1 MSAFDED
8 IAADFILEAQEILDR
23 LGEQLV
29 ALEQSPQDNEQL
41 NAVFRGFHT
50 LKGGAGFLGVHAMVE
65 LCHAAEE
72 TLGMARSGKAVLQAN
87 HFDAAQQSL
96 DWLQAMLDAVSGG
109 TEPQHA
115 PPELIA
121 MFDVDAAPAPA
132 AVAAA
137 PVDAAAAIAAAKS
150 GSDMID
156 EDEFEALLDQLH
168 GGAAPGSKPVGAA
181 AAIAAAK
188 SGSDMIDEDEFEA
201 LLDQL
206 HGSAAPGAKPVG
218 AAAAIAAAKSGSDM
232 IDEDEFEA
240 LLDQLHGGAAP
251 GAKPVGAAVAAAPK
265 PAIPKPAPVVP
276 PRPASP
282 PRPAAAPAAAAKPA
296 AAEAE
301 QTVRVD
307 TKRLDAIVNLI
318 GELVLSRNRLKTLRT
333 RLKDEELDRAVST
346 LDIAT
351 ARLQSAVMRTRM
363 QPVGKVFS
371 RFPKVA
377 RDVARNLKKEVELEL
392 VGAETEL
399 DRNLVEAL
407 ADPLVHLVRNAIDHG
422 IEMPDLREAQGKQR
436 SGHVRLSAQQ
446 EGDYVSI
453 EIQDDGAGI
462 DPEKLR
468 AKAREKGLIDPEA
481 AARLSSEECL
491 HLVFLPGF
499 STKQEVTDISGRGV
513 GMDVVQSR
521 IRELSGQIQ
530 IQSELGRG
538 SRFLIRVPL
547 TLAILPTLLV
557 QAGQD
562 IYALPLARVME
573 VLHAP
578 RTSLGWFDGRAVLD
592 RRSHT
597 LPLLDLRQWLD
608 VEPAPSTLMTI
619 VVLQVG
625 EARFGLVVDQVRGRE
640 EVVIKP
646 LPKALRGLKGYA
658 GATLIGD
665 GRMALILDVDGL
677 RNSQG

>member
-1 MSAFDED
+1 MSAVPDD

-29 ALEQSPQDNEQL
+29 TLEQAPQDADQL

-50 LKGGAGFLGVHAMVE
+50 LKGGAGFLGIQAMVE

-72 TLGMARSGKAVLQAN
+72 TLGMARSGQAVLQAH

-96 DWLQAMLDAVSGG
+96 DYLQSMLDSVSAGE
-109 TEPQHA
+109 EPGYA
-115 PPELIA
+115 PPALIA
-121 MFDVDAAPAPA
+121 QFDVNGGAPAP
-132 AVAAA
+132 VAAA
-137 PVDAAAAIAAAKS
+137 PIAAAAPA
-150 GSDMID
+150 SDLITD
-156 EDEFEALLDQLH
+156 DEFEALLDQLH
-168 GGAAPGSKPVGAA
+168 GGAAPTAVPT
-181 AAIAAAK
+181 AK
-188 SGSDMIDEDEFEA
+188 KADDR
-201 LLDQL
+201 L
-206 HGSAAPGAKPVG
+206 
-218 AAAAIAAAKSGSDM
+218 

-251 GAKPVGAAVAAAPK
+251 GARPVAAVPAVAP
-265 PAIPKPAPVVP
+265 A
-276 PRPASP
+276 
-282 PRPAAAPAAAAKPA
+282 PRPAAAPAPAAAPKPAAAKPV
-296 AAEAE
+296 AEAE
-301 QTVRVD
+301 HTVRVD

-318 GELVLSRNRLKTLRT
+318 GELVLSRNRLKTLRA
-333 RLKDEELDRAVST
+333 RLHDEELDRAVST

-392 VGAETEL
+392 IGADTEL

-422 IEMPDLREAQGKQR
+422 VEMPDLREAQGKPR

-453 EIQDDGAGI
+453 EVQDDGAGI
-462 DPEKLR
+462 DPERLR

-538 SRFLIRVPL
+538 SRFMIRVPL

-557 QAGQD
+557 QAGED
-562 IYALPLARVME
+562 VYALPLARVME

-578 RTSLGWFDGRAVLD
+578 NSQLGWFDGRAVLD

-597 LPLLDLRQWLD
+597 LPLVDLRHWLA
-608 VEPAPSTLMTI
+608 VEPVSSPLLTI
-619 VVLQVG
+619 VVLQAG

-646 LPKALRGLKGYA
+646 LPKTLRGLRGYA

-677 RNSQG
+677 R

>member
-1 MSAFDED
+1 MSAVPDD

-29 ALEQSPQDNEQL
+29 SLEQSPQDSDQL

-50 LKGGAGFLGVHAMVE
+50 LKGGAGFLGIQAMVE

-72 TLGMARSGKAVLQAN
+72 TLGMARSGQAVLQAH
-87 HFDAAQQSL
+87 HFDAGQQSL
-96 DWLQAMLDAVSGG
+96 DYLQSMLDSVAAG
-109 TEPQHA
+109 TEPGYA

-121 MFDVDAAPAPA
+121 QFDVNGPATPAP
-132 AVAAA
+132 VATATA
-137 PVDAAAAIAAAKS
+137 SS
-150 GSDMID
+150 GDLITD
-156 EDEFEALLDQLH
+156 DEFEALLDTLH
-168 GGAAPGSKPVGAA
+168 GGAAPTAV
-181 AAIAAAK
+181 AK
-188 SGSDMIDEDEFEA
+188 KNDDGLI
-201 LLDQL
+201 
-206 HGSAAPGAKPVG
+206 G
-218 AAAAIAAAKSGSDM
+218 
-232 IDEDEFEA
+232 EDEFEA

-251 GAKPVGAAVAAAPK
+251 GAQSVA
-265 PAIPKPAPVVP
+265 
-276 PRPASP
+276 
-282 PRPAAAPAAAAKPA
+282 AAAPAPAVAPRPVAAPAPAKPA
-296 AAEAE
+296 VNKPVAEAE
-301 QTVRVD
+301 HTVRVD

-318 GELVLSRNRLKTLRT
+318 GELVLSRNRLKTLRA
-333 RLKDEELDRAVST
+333 RLHDEELDRAVST

-392 VGAETEL
+392 IGAETEL

-422 IEMPDLREAQGKQR
+422 IEMPELREAQGKTR
-436 SGHVRLSAQQ
+436 SGNVRLSAQQ

-453 EIQDDGAGI
+453 EVQDDGAGI
-462 DPEKLR
+462 DPERLR

-481 AARLSSEECL
+481 AARLTSEECL

-538 SRFLIRVPL
+538 SRFMIRVPL

-557 QAGQD
+557 QAGED
-562 IYALPLARVME
+562 VYALPLARVME

-578 RTSLGWFDGRAVLD
+578 NTSLGWFDGRAVLD
-592 RRSHT
+592 RRTHT
-597 LPLLDLRQWLD
+597 LPLVDLRHWLD
-608 VEPAPSTLMTI
+608 VDPAPSPLLTI
-619 VVLQVG
+619 VVLQAG

-646 LPKALRGLKGYA
+646 LPKALRGLRGYA

-665 GRMALILDVDGL
+665 GRMSLILDVDGL
-677 RNSQG
+677 RTPHD

>member
-1 MSAFDED
+1 MSAVSDD
-8 IAADFILEAQEILDR
+8 ITADFIIEAQEILDR

-29 ALEQSPQDNEQL
+29 SLEQAPQDSEQL
-41 NAVFRGFHT
+41 NAVFRGYHT
-50 LKGGAGFLGVHAMVE
+50 LKGGAGFLGVTAMVE

-72 TLGMARSGKAVLQAN
+72 ALGIARAGQAVLQAH

-96 DWLQAMLDAVSGG
+96 DYLQSMLDAVSSG
-109 TEPQHA
+109 TEPGYA

-121 MFDVDAAPAPA
+121 QFDMHGGGTAAPSAAAPAAAGGDLITEDEFEALLDQLHGGNAPT
-132 AVAAA
+132 AVA
-137 PVDAAAAIAAAKS
+137 PAKKADDGLIS
-150 GSDMID
+150 

-168 GGAAPGSKPVGAA
+168 GGAAPGSKPV
-181 AAIAAAK
+181 
-188 SGSDMIDEDEFEA
+188 
-201 LLDQL
+201 
-206 HGSAAPGAKPVG
+206 AAP
-218 AAAAIAAAKSGSDM
+218 
-232 IDEDEFEA
+232 
-240 LLDQLHGGAAP
+240 
-251 GAKPVGAAVAAAPK
+251 
-265 PAIPKPAPVVP
+265 PA
-276 PRPASP
+276 
-282 PRPAAAPAAAAKPA
+282 PRPAAAAPAAKPA
-296 AAEAE
+296 AKPLAEAE
-301 QTVRVD
+301 HTVRVD

-318 GELVLSRNRLKTLRT
+318 GELVLSRNRLKTLRA
-333 RLKDEELDRAVST
+333 RLRDEELDRAVST

-377 RDVARNLKKEVELEL
+377 RDVARSLKKEVDLEL
-392 VGAETEL
+392 IGAETEL

-422 IEMPDLREAQGKQR
+422 VEMPELREAQGKPR
-436 SGHVRLSAQQ
+436 MGHVRLSAQQ

-453 EIQDDGAGI
+453 EVQDDGAGI

-499 STKQEVTDISGRGV
+499 STKQQVTDISGRGV

-557 QAGQD
+557 QAGED
-562 IYALPLARVME
+562 VYALPLARVME

-597 LPLLDLRQWLD
+597 LPLVDLRQWLD
-608 VEPAPSTLMTI
+608 VRPAASTLLTI
-619 VVLQVG
+619 VVLQAG

-646 LPKALRGLKGYA
+646 LPKALRGLRGYA

-677 RNSQG
+677 R

>member
-1 MSAFDED
+1 MSAVSDD
-8 IAADFILEAQEILDR
+8 ITADFIIEAQEILDR

-29 ALEQSPQDNEQL
+29 SLEQAPQDSDQL
-41 NAVFRGFHT
+41 NAVFRGYHT
-50 LKGGAGFLGVHAMVE
+50 LKGGAGFLGVTAMVE

-72 TLGMARSGKAVLQAN
+72 ALGAARAGQAVLQAH

-96 DWLQAMLDAVSGG
+96 DYLQSMLDAVSSG
-109 TEPQHA
+109 TEPGYA
-115 PPELIA
+115 PPDLIA
-121 MFDVDAAPAPA
+121 QFDVHGGAVAAP

-137 PVDAAAAIAAAKS
+137 PAAG
-150 GSDMID
+150 GSDLITD
-156 EDEFEALLDQLH
+156 DEFEALLDQLHGGNAPTAVVPAKKADDGLISEDEFEALLDQLH
-168 GGAAPGSKPVGAA
+168 GGAAPGTKPA
-181 AAIAAAK
+181 
-188 SGSDMIDEDEFEA
+188 
-201 LLDQL
+201 
-206 HGSAAPGAKPVG
+206 
-218 AAAAIAAAKSGSDM
+218 
-232 IDEDEFEA
+232 
-240 LLDQLHGGAAP
+240 
-251 GAKPVGAAVAAAPK
+251 AAVA
-265 PAIPKPAPVVP
+265 PAPVAA
-276 PRPASP
+276 PRPVAT
-282 PRPAAAPAAAAKPA
+282 PAPVAKPA
-296 AAEAE
+296 AKPLAEAE
-301 QTVRVD
+301 HTVRVD

-318 GELVLSRNRLKTLRT
+318 GELVLSRNRLKTLRA
-333 RLKDEELDRAVST
+333 RLRDEELDRAVST

-377 RDVARNLKKEVELEL
+377 RDVARSLKKEVDLEL
-392 VGAETEL
+392 IGAETEL

-422 IEMPDLREAQGKQR
+422 VEMPDLREAQGKPR
-436 SGHVRLSAQQ
+436 MGHVRLSAQQ

-453 EIQDDGAGI
+453 EVQDDGAGI

-499 STKQEVTDISGRGV
+499 STKQQVTDISGRGV

-557 QAGQD
+557 QAGED
-562 IYALPLARVME
+562 VYALPLARVME

-597 LPLLDLRQWLD
+597 LPLVDLRQWLD
-608 VEPAPSTLMTI
+608 VTPAASPLLTI
-619 VVLQVG
+619 VVLQAG

-646 LPKALRGLKGYA
+646 LPKALRGLRGYA

-677 RNSQG
+677 R

>member
-1 MSAFDED
+1 MSAVSDD
-8 IAADFILEAQEILDR
+8 ITADFIIEAQEILDR

-29 ALEQSPQDNEQL
+29 SLEQAPQDTEQL
-41 NAVFRGFHT
+41 NAVFRGYHT
-50 LKGGAGFLGVHAMVE
+50 LKGGAGFLGVTAMVE

-72 TLGMARSGKAVLQAN
+72 ALGIARAGQAVLQAH

-96 DWLQAMLDAVSGG
+96 DYLQAMLDAVSSG
-109 TEPQHA
+109 TEPGYA

-121 MFDVDAAPAPA
+121 QFDMHGGALAAPAA
-132 AVAAA
+132 AAA
-137 PVDAAAAIAAAKS
+137 PAAG
-150 GSDMID
+150 GSDLITD
-156 EDEFEALLDQLH
+156 DEFEALLDQLH
-168 GGAAPGSKPVGAA
+168 GGNAPTAV
-181 AAIAAAK
+181 
-188 SGSDMIDEDEFEA
+188 
-201 LLDQL
+201 
-206 HGSAAPGAKPVG
+206 APARKADDGL
-218 AAAAIAAAKSGSDM
+218 IS
-232 IDEDEFEA
+232 EDEFEA

-251 GAKPVGAAVAAAPK
+251 GAKPIA
-265 PAIPKPAPVVP
+265 
-276 PRPASP
+276 
-282 PRPAAAPAAAAKPA
+282 AAAPAPIAAPRPLAAPAAPATAAATKPAAKPL
-296 AAEAE
+296 AEAE
-301 QTVRVD
+301 HTVRVD

-318 GELVLSRNRLKTLRT
+318 GELVLSRNRLKTLRA
-333 RLKDEELDRAVST
+333 RLRDEELDRAVST

-377 RDVARNLKKEVELEL
+377 RDVARSLKKEVDLEL
-392 VGAETEL
+392 IGAETEL

-422 IEMPDLREAQGKQR
+422 VEMPDLREAQGKPR
-436 SGHVRLSAQQ
+436 MGHVRLSAQQ

-453 EIQDDGAGI
+453 EVQDDGAGI

-499 STKQEVTDISGRGV
+499 STKQQVTDISGRGV

-557 QAGQD
+557 QAGED
-562 IYALPLARVME
+562 VYALPLARVME

-597 LPLLDLRQWLD
+597 LPLVDLRQWLD
-608 VEPAPSTLMTI
+608 VTPAASTLLTI
-619 VVLQVG
+619 VVLQAG

-646 LPKALRGLKGYA
+646 LPKALRGLRGYA

-677 RNSQG
+677 RSPHD

>member
-1 MSAFDED
+1 MSAVPDD

-29 ALEQSPQDNEQL
+29 SLEQAPQDADQL

-50 LKGGAGFLGVHAMVE
+50 LKGGAGFLGIQAMVE

-72 TLGMARSGKAVLQAN
+72 TLGMARSGQATLQAH

-96 DWLQAMLDAVSGG
+96 DYLQSMLDSVSAG
-109 TEPQHA
+109 TEPGYA

-121 MFDVDAAPAPA
+121 QFDVNGPATPAPA
-132 AVAAA
+132 AATS
-137 PVDAAAAIAAAKS
+137 PGS
-150 GSDMID
+150 GGEMITD
-156 EDEFEALLDQLH
+156 DEFEALLDQLH
-168 GGAAPGSKPVGAA
+168 GGAAPTAV
-181 AAIAAAK
+181 
-188 SGSDMIDEDEFEA
+188 
-201 LLDQL
+201 
-206 HGSAAPGAKPVG
+206 AAPKKDDGLIG
-218 AAAAIAAAKSGSDM
+218 
-232 IDEDEFEA
+232 EDEFEA
-240 LLDQLHGGAAP
+240 LLDQLHGGAVP
-251 GAKPVGAAVAAAPK
+251 GAKAIAAAS
-265 PAIPKPAPVVP
+265 A
-276 PRPASP
+276 
-282 PRPAAAPAAAAKPA
+282 PAAAPRAVAAPAAPSAKPA
-296 AAEAE
+296 PAKPVAEAE
-301 QTVRVD
+301 HTVRVD

-318 GELVLSRNRLKTLRT
+318 GELVLSRNRLKTLRA
-333 RLKDEELDRAVST
+333 RLHDEELDRAVST

-377 RDVARNLKKEVELEL
+377 RDVARSLKKEVELEL
-392 VGAETEL
+392 IGAETEL

-422 IEMPDLREAQGKQR
+422 VEMPDLREAQGKPR

-453 EIQDDGAGI
+453 EVQDDGAGI
-462 DPEKLR
+462 DPERLR
-468 AKAREKGLIDPEA
+468 QKAREKGLIDPEA

-499 STKQEVTDISGRGV
+499 STKQQVTDISGRGV

-538 SRFLIRVPL
+538 SRFMIRVPL

-557 QAGQD
+557 QAGED
-562 IYALPLARVME
+562 VYALPLARVME

-578 RTSLGWFDGRAVLD
+578 NTSLGWFDGRAVLD
-592 RRSHT
+592 RKSHT
-597 LPLLDLRQWLD
+597 LALVDLRHWLD
-608 VEPAPSTLMTI
+608 VEPMPSSLLTI
-619 VVLQVG
+619 VVLQAG

-646 LPKALRGLKGYA
+646 LPKALRGLRGYA

-677 RNSQG
+677 RTHHD

>member
-1 MSAFDED
+1 MSAVPDD

-29 ALEQSPQDNEQL
+29 SLEQSPQDSDQL

-50 LKGGAGFLGVHAMVE
+50 LKGGAGFLGIQAMVE

-72 TLGMARSGKAVLQAN
+72 TLGMARSGQAVLQAH
-87 HFDAAQQSL
+87 HFDAGQQSL
-96 DWLQAMLDAVSGG
+96 DYLQSMLDSVAAG
-109 TEPQHA
+109 TEPGYA

-121 MFDVDAAPAPA
+121 QFDVNGPATPAPVA
-132 AVAAA
+132 TAAA
-137 PVDAAAAIAAAKS
+137 SS
-150 GSDMID
+150 GDLITD
-156 EDEFEALLDQLH
+156 DEFEALLDTLH
-168 GGAAPGSKPVGAA
+168 GGAAPTAV
-181 AAIAAAK
+181 AK
-188 SGSDMIDEDEFEA
+188 KNDDGLI
-201 LLDQL
+201 
-206 HGSAAPGAKPVG
+206 G
-218 AAAAIAAAKSGSDM
+218 
-232 IDEDEFEA
+232 EDEFEA

-251 GAKPVGAAVAAAPK
+251 GAQNVA
-265 PAIPKPAPVVP
+265 
-276 PRPASP
+276 
-282 PRPAAAPAAAAKPA
+282 AAAPAPAIAPRPVAAPAPAKPA
-296 AAEAE
+296 ANKPVAEAE
-301 QTVRVD
+301 HTVRVD

-318 GELVLSRNRLKTLRT
+318 GELVLSRNRLKTLRA
-333 RLKDEELDRAVST
+333 RLHDEELDRAVST

-392 VGAETEL
+392 IGAETEL

-422 IEMPDLREAQGKQR
+422 IEMPELREAQGKTR
-436 SGHVRLSAQQ
+436 SGNVRLSAQQ

-453 EIQDDGAGI
+453 EVQDDGAGI
-462 DPEKLR
+462 DPERLR

-481 AARLSSEECL
+481 AARLTSEECL

-538 SRFLIRVPL
+538 SRFMIRVPL

-557 QAGQD
+557 QAGED
-562 IYALPLARVME
+562 VYALPLARVME

-578 RTSLGWFDGRAVLD
+578 NTSLGWFDGRAVLD
-592 RRSHT
+592 RRTHT
-597 LPLLDLRQWLD
+597 LPLVDLRHWLD
-608 VEPAPSTLMTI
+608 VDPAPSPLLTI
-619 VVLQVG
+619 VVLQAG

-646 LPKALRGLKGYA
+646 LPKALRGLRGYA

-665 GRMALILDVDGL
+665 GRMSLILDVDGL
-677 RNSQG
+677 RTPHD

>member
-1 MSAFDED
+1 MSAVPDD
-8 IAADFILEAQEILDR
+8 IAADFIVEAQEILDR

-29 ALEQSPQDNEQL
+29 SLEQAPEDADQL

-50 LKGGAGFLGVHAMVE
+50 LKGGAGFLAIHAMVE
-65 LCHAAEE
+65 LCHAAED
-72 TLGMARSGKAVLQAN
+72 TLGKARAGEIQLLAQ
-87 HFDAAQQSL
+87 HFDACQQSL
-96 DWLQAMLDAVSGG
+96 DYLQAMLDAISAGR
-109 TEPQHA
+109 EPAHA
-115 PPELIA
+115 PPALIA
-121 MFDVDAAPAPA
+121 QFDAHGAPPVAAPQPVIAAPAA
-132 AVAAA
+132 GEAGEE
-137 PVDAAAAIAAAKS
+137 IS
-150 GSDMID
+150 

-168 GGAAPGSKPVGAA
+168 G
-181 AAIAAAK
+181 
-188 SGSDMIDEDEFEA
+188 DD
-201 LLDQL
+201 
-206 HGSAAPGAKPVG
+206 APGARRP
-218 AAAAIAAAKSGSDM
+218 
-232 IDEDEFEA
+232 
-240 LLDQLHGGAAP
+240 
-251 GAKPVGAAVAAAPK
+251 AAV
-265 PAIPKPAPVVP
+265 PA
-276 PRPASP
+276 PRPAPP
-282 PRPAAAPAAAAKPA
+282 PRPAAAPAKPA
-296 AAEAE
+296 AEVE
-301 QTVRVD
+301 HTVRVD

-318 GELVLSRNRLKTLRT
+318 GELVLSRNRLKTLRA
-333 RLKDEELDRAVST
+333 RLRDEELDRAVST

-377 RDVARNLKKEVELEL
+377 RDVARSLRKEVELEL

-422 IEMPDLREAQGKQR
+422 VESPELREASGKPR

-453 EIQDDGAGI
+453 EVQDDGAGI
-462 DPEKLR
+462 DPERLR
-468 AKAREKGLIDPEA
+468 EKAREKGLIDVEA
-481 AARLSSEECL
+481 AARLSTDECL
-491 HLVFLPGF
+491 HLIFLPGF
-499 STKQEVTDISGRGV
+499 STKAEVTDISGRGV

-521 IRELSGQIQ
+521 IRELSGTIQ

-538 SRFLIRVPL
+538 SRFMIRVPL

-557 QAGQD
+557 QAGEHV
-562 IYALPLARVME
+562 YALPLARVVE

-578 RTSLGWFDGRAVLD
+578 PTSLGWFDGRAVLD

-597 LPLLDLRQWLD
+597 LPLIDLRRWLG
-608 VEPAPSTLMTI
+608 VAPAPAALLT
-619 VVLQVG
+619 VVLLQAG
-625 EARFGLVVDQVRGRE
+625 ETRFGLVVDQVRGRE

-646 LPKALRGLKGYA
+646 LPRTLRGLPGYA

-677 RNSQG
+677 RAID

>member
-1 MSAFDED
+1 MSAVSDD
-8 IAADFILEAQEILDR
+8 ITADFIIEAQEILDR

-29 ALEQSPQDNEQL
+29 SLEQAPQDSDQL
-41 NAVFRGFHT
+41 NAVFRGYHT
-50 LKGGAGFLGVHAMVE
+50 LKGGAGFLGVTAMVE

-72 TLGMARSGKAVLQAN
+72 ALGAARAGQAVLQAH

-96 DWLQAMLDAVSGG
+96 DYLQSMLDAVSSG
-109 TEPQHA
+109 TEPGYA
-115 PPELIA
+115 PPDLIA
-121 MFDVDAAPAPA
+121 QFDVHGGALAAPAA
-132 AVAAA
+132 AAA
-137 PVDAAAAIAAAKS
+137 PAAG
-150 GSDMID
+150 GSDLITD
-156 EDEFEALLDQLH
+156 DEFEALLDQLHGGNAPTAVAPAKKADDGLISEDEFEALLDQLH
-168 GGAAPGSKPVGAA
+168 GGAAPGTKPAA
-181 AAIAAAK
+181 A
-188 SGSDMIDEDEFEA
+188 M
-201 LLDQL
+201 
-206 HGSAAPGAKPVG
+206 APA
-218 AAAAIAAAKSGSDM
+218 
-232 IDEDEFEA
+232 
-240 LLDQLHGGAAP
+240 
-251 GAKPVGAAVAAAPK
+251 
-265 PAIPKPAPVVP
+265 
-276 PRPASP
+276 
-282 PRPAAAPAAAAKPA
+282 PAAAPRPVAAPAPVAKPA
-296 AAEAE
+296 AKPLAEAE
-301 QTVRVD
+301 HTVRVD

-318 GELVLSRNRLKTLRT
+318 GELVLSRNRLKTLRA
-333 RLKDEELDRAVST
+333 RLRDEELDRAVST

-377 RDVARNLKKEVELEL
+377 RDVARSLKKEVDLEL
-392 VGAETEL
+392 IGAETEL

-422 IEMPDLREAQGKQR
+422 VEMPDLREAQGKPR
-436 SGHVRLSAQQ
+436 MGHVRLSAQQ

-453 EIQDDGAGI
+453 EVQDDGAGI

-499 STKQEVTDISGRGV
+499 STKQQVTDISGRGV

-557 QAGQD
+557 QAGED
-562 IYALPLARVME
+562 VYALPLARVME

-597 LPLLDLRQWLD
+597 LPLVDLRQWLD
-608 VEPAPSTLMTI
+608 VTPAASPLLTI
-619 VVLQVG
+619 VVLQAG

-646 LPKALRGLKGYA
+646 LPKALRGLRGYA

-677 RNSQG
+677 R

>member
-1 MSAFDED
+1 MSAVADD
-8 IAADFILEAQEILDR
+8 IAADFIVEAQEILDR

-29 ALEQSPQDNEQL
+29 SLEQAPDETDQL

-50 LKGGAGFLGVHAMVE
+50 LKGGAGFLAIKPMVE

-72 TLGMARSGKAVLQAN
+72 TLGMARSGQAVLQAH

-96 DWLQAMLDAVSGG
+96 DYLQAMLDAMSSG
-109 TEPQHA
+109 EPVPHA
-115 PPELIA
+115 PASLIA
-121 MFDVDAAPAPA
+121 QFDATSSPPAVQAAPPT
-132 AVAAA
+132 
-137 PVDAAAAIAAAKS
+137 
-150 GSDMID
+150 
-156 EDEFEALLDQLH
+156 
-168 GGAAPGSKPVGAA
+168 
-181 AAIAAAK
+181 
-188 SGSDMIDEDEFEA
+188 
-201 LLDQL
+201 
-206 HGSAAPGAKPVG
+206 
-218 AAAAIAAAKSGSDM
+218 
-232 IDEDEFEA
+232 
-240 LLDQLHGGAAP
+240 
-251 GAKPVGAAVAAAPK
+251 
-265 PAIPKPAPVVP
+265 
-276 PRPASP
+276 
-282 PRPAAAPAAAAKPA
+282 AAKPA
-296 AAEAE
+296 AAAHSDTAQALAPKAMSKTAAKGSSETE

-333 RLKDEELDRAVST
+333 RLRDEELDRAVST

-351 ARLQSAVMRTRM
+351 ARLQTAVMRTRM
-363 QPVGKVFS
+363 QPVSKVFA

-377 RDVARNLKKEVELEL
+377 RDVARTLSKEVELEL
-392 VGAETEL
+392 IGAETEL

-422 IEMPDLREAQGKQR
+422 IESPALREATGKPR

-462 DPEKLR
+462 DPERLR
-468 AKAREKGLIDPEA
+468 QIARNKGLIDAEA
-481 AARLSSEECL
+481 AARLSTDECL
-491 HLVFLPGF
+491 HLIFMPGF
-499 STKQEVTDISGRGV
+499 STKAEVTDISGRGV

-538 SRFLIRVPL
+538 SRFMIRVPL

-557 QAGQD
+557 QAGEAV
-562 IYALPLARVME
+562 YALPLARVVE

-578 RTSLGWFDGRAVLD
+578 QTSLGWFDGSAVLD

-597 LPLLDLRQWLD
+597 LPLIDLRRWLG
-608 VEPAPSTLMTI
+608 VPAEQPPLLT
-619 VVLQVG
+619 VVLLQAG
-625 EARFGLVVDQVRGRE
+625 ETRFGLVVDQVRGRE

-646 LPKALRGLKGYA
+646 LPRALRGLPGYA

-677 RNSQG
+677 RVTNH

>member
-1 MSAFDED
+1 MSAVPDD
-8 IAADFILEAQEILDR
+8 IAADFIVEAQEILDR

-29 ALEQSPQDNEQL
+29 SLEQAPDEADQL

-50 LKGGAGFLGVHAMVE
+50 LKGGAGFLAIKPMVE

-72 TLGMARSGKAVLQAN
+72 TLGMARSGQAVLQAH

-96 DWLQAMLDAVSGG
+96 DYLQAMLDAMSSGD
-109 TEPQHA
+109 PVPHA
-115 PPELIA
+115 PASLIA
-121 MFDVDAAPAPA
+121 QFDAKSGPPAVKSAPKAAALAAVPAGQAPA
-132 AVAAA
+132 AAGAKAA
-137 PVDAAAAIAAAKS
+137 PKAAAKS
-150 GSDMID
+150 G
-156 EDEFEALLDQLH
+156 
-168 GGAAPGSKPVGAA
+168 G
-181 AAIAAAK
+181 
-188 SGSDMIDEDEFEA
+188 
-201 LLDQL
+201 
-206 HGSAAPGAKPVG
+206 
-218 AAAAIAAAKSGSDM
+218 
-232 IDEDEFEA
+232 
-240 LLDQLHGGAAP
+240 
-251 GAKPVGAAVAAAPK
+251 
-265 PAIPKPAPVVP
+265 
-276 PRPASP
+276 
-282 PRPAAAPAAAAKPA
+282 
-296 AAEAE
+296 AEAE

-333 RLKDEELDRAVST
+333 RLRDEELDRAVST

-351 ARLQSAVMRTRM
+351 ARLQTAVMRTRM
-363 QPVGKVFS
+363 QPVSKVFS

-377 RDVARNLKKEVELEL
+377 RDVARTLSKEVELEL
-392 VGAETEL
+392 IGAETEL

-422 IEMPDLREAQGKQR
+422 IESPALREATGKPR

-462 DPEKLR
+462 DPERLR
-468 AKAREKGLIDPEA
+468 EIARNKGLIDAEA
-481 AARLSSEECL
+481 AARLSTDECL
-491 HLVFLPGF
+491 HLIFMPGF
-499 STKQEVTDISGRGV
+499 STKAEVTDISGRGV

-538 SRFLIRVPL
+538 SRFMIRVPL

-557 QAGQD
+557 QAGEAV
-562 IYALPLARVME
+562 YALPLARVVE

-578 RTSLGWFDGRAVLD
+578 QSSLGWFDGRAVLD

-597 LPLLDLRQWLD
+597 LPLIDLRRWLG
-608 VEPAPSTLMTI
+608 VPAEQPPLLT
-619 VVLQVG
+619 VVLLQAG
-625 EARFGLVVDQVRGRE
+625 ETRFGLVVDQVRGRE

-646 LPKALRGLKGYA
+646 LPRALRGLPGYA

-677 RNSQG
+677 RSSDH

>member
-1 MSAFDED
+1 MSAVPDD

-29 ALEQSPQDNEQL
+29 SLEQAPQDADQL

-50 LKGGAGFLGVHAMVE
+50 LKGGAGFLGIQAMVE

-72 TLGMARSGKAVLQAN
+72 TLGMARSGQATLQAH

-96 DWLQAMLDAVSGG
+96 DYLQSMLDSVSAG
-109 TEPQHA
+109 TEPGYA

-121 MFDVDAAPAPA
+121 QFDVNGPATPAPA
-132 AVAAA
+132 AATSPGSGGEMITDDEFEALLDQLHGDAAPTAVAA
-137 PVDAAAAIAAAKS
+137 PKKDDGLI
-150 GSDMID
+150 G

-168 GGAAPGSKPVGAA
+168 GGAVPGAK
-181 AAIAAAK
+181 AIAAA
-188 SGSDMIDEDEFEA
+188 S
-201 LLDQL
+201 
-206 HGSAAPGAKPVG
+206 V
-218 AAAAIAAAKSGSDM
+218 
-232 IDEDEFEA
+232 
-240 LLDQLHGGAAP
+240 
-251 GAKPVGAAVAAAPK
+251 
-265 PAIPKPAPVVP
+265 
-276 PRPASP
+276 
-282 PRPAAAPAAAAKPA
+282 PAAAPRAVAAPAAPSAKPA
-296 AAEAE
+296 PAKPVAEAE
-301 QTVRVD
+301 HTVRVD

-318 GELVLSRNRLKTLRT
+318 GELVLSRNRLKTLRA
-333 RLKDEELDRAVST
+333 RLHDEELDRAVST

-377 RDVARNLKKEVELEL
+377 RDVARSLKKEVELEL
-392 VGAETEL
+392 IGAETEL

-422 IEMPDLREAQGKQR
+422 VEMPDLREAQGKPR

-453 EIQDDGAGI
+453 EVQDDGAGI
-462 DPEKLR
+462 DPERLR
-468 AKAREKGLIDPEA
+468 QKAREKGLIDPEA

-499 STKQEVTDISGRGV
+499 STKQQVTDISGRGV

-538 SRFLIRVPL
+538 SRFMIRVPL

-557 QAGQD
+557 QAGED
-562 IYALPLARVME
+562 VYALPLARVME

-578 RTSLGWFDGRAVLD
+578 NTSLGWFDGRAVLD
-592 RRSHT
+592 RKSHT
-597 LPLLDLRQWLD
+597 LALVDLRHWLD
-608 VEPAPSTLMTI
+608 VEPMPSSLLTI
-619 VVLQVG
+619 VVLQAG

-646 LPKALRGLKGYA
+646 LPKALRGLRGYA

-677 RNSQG
+677 RTHHD

>member
-1 MSAFDED
+1 MSAVPDD
-8 IAADFILEAQEILDR
+8 IAADFIVEAQEILDR

-29 ALEQSPQDNEQL
+29 SLEQAPDEADQL

-50 LKGGAGFLGVHAMVE
+50 LKGGAGFLAIKPMVE

-72 TLGMARSGKAVLQAN
+72 TLGMARSGQAVLQAH

-96 DWLQAMLDAVSGG
+96 DYLQAMLDAMGSG
-109 TEPQHA
+109 EPVPHA
-115 PPELIA
+115 PPSLIA
-121 MFDVDAAPAPA
+121 QFDAKSGPPAVKAAPKAAAAAPVHDDGHAAPAP
-132 AVAAA
+132 
-137 PVDAAAAIAAAKS
+137 
-150 GSDMID
+150 
-156 EDEFEALLDQLH
+156 
-168 GGAAPGSKPVGAA
+168 
-181 AAIAAAK
+181 
-188 SGSDMIDEDEFEA
+188 
-201 LLDQL
+201 
-206 HGSAAPGAKPVG
+206 GAK
-218 AAAAIAAAKSGSDM
+218 
-232 IDEDEFEA
+232 
-240 LLDQLHGGAAP
+240 
-251 GAKPVGAAVAAAPK
+251 AAPK
-265 PAIPKPAPVVP
+265 AG
-276 PRPASP
+276 
-282 PRPAAAPAAAAKPA
+282 AKGG
-296 AAEAE
+296 AEAE

-333 RLKDEELDRAVST
+333 RLRDEELDRAVSV

-351 ARLQSAVMRTRM
+351 ARLQTAVMRTRM
-363 QPVGKVFS
+363 QPVSKVFA

-377 RDVARNLKKEVELEL
+377 RDVARTLSKEVELEL

-422 IEMPDLREAQGKQR
+422 IESPALREATGKPR

-462 DPEKLR
+462 DPERLR
-468 AKAREKGLIDPEA
+468 EIARNKGLIDAEA
-481 AARLSSEECL
+481 AARLSTDECL
-491 HLVFLPGF
+491 HLIFMPGF
-499 STKQEVTDISGRGV
+499 STKAEVTDISGRGV

-538 SRFLIRVPL
+538 SRFMIRVPL

-557 QAGQD
+557 QAGEAV
-562 IYALPLARVME
+562 YALPLARVVE

-578 RTSLGWFDGRAVLD
+578 QTSLGWFDGRAVLD

-597 LPLLDLRQWLD
+597 LPLIDLRRWLG
-608 VEPAPSTLMTI
+608 VPADQPPLLT
-619 VVLQVG
+619 VVLLQAG
-625 EARFGLVVDQVRGRE
+625 ETRFGLVVDQVRGRE

-646 LPKALRGLKGYA
+646 LPRALRGLPGYA

-677 RNSQG
+677 RSSDH

>member
-1 MSAFDED
+1 MSAVSDD
-8 IAADFILEAQEILDR
+8 ITADFIIEAQEILDR

-29 ALEQSPQDNEQL
+29 SLEQAPQDSDQL
-41 NAVFRGFHT
+41 NAVFRGYHT
-50 LKGGAGFLGVHAMVE
+50 LKGGAGFLGVTAMVE

-72 TLGMARSGKAVLQAN
+72 ALGAARAGQAVLQAH

-96 DWLQAMLDAVSGG
+96 DYLQSMLDAVSSG
-109 TEPQHA
+109 TEPGYA
-115 PPELIA
+115 PPDLIA
-121 MFDVDAAPAPA
+121 QFDVHGGAVAAPAA
-132 AVAAA
+132 AAA
-137 PVDAAAAIAAAKS
+137 PAAG
-150 GSDMID
+150 GSDLITD
-156 EDEFEALLDQLH
+156 DEFEALLDQLHGGNAPTAVAPAKKADDGLISEDEFEALLDQLH
-168 GGAAPGSKPVGAA
+168 GGAAPGTKPAA
-181 AAIAAAK
+181 A
-188 SGSDMIDEDEFEA
+188 M
-201 LLDQL
+201 
-206 HGSAAPGAKPVG
+206 APA
-218 AAAAIAAAKSGSDM
+218 
-232 IDEDEFEA
+232 
-240 LLDQLHGGAAP
+240 
-251 GAKPVGAAVAAAPK
+251 
-265 PAIPKPAPVVP
+265 
-276 PRPASP
+276 
-282 PRPAAAPAAAAKPA
+282 PAAAPRPVAAPAPVAKPA
-296 AAEAE
+296 AKPLAEAE
-301 QTVRVD
+301 HTVRVD

-318 GELVLSRNRLKTLRT
+318 GELVLSRNRLKTLRA
-333 RLKDEELDRAVST
+333 RLRDEELDRAVST

-377 RDVARNLKKEVELEL
+377 RDVARSLKKEVDLEL
-392 VGAETEL
+392 IGAETEL

-422 IEMPDLREAQGKQR
+422 VEMPDLREAQGKPR
-436 SGHVRLSAQQ
+436 MGHVRLSAQQ

-453 EIQDDGAGI
+453 EVHDDGAGI

-499 STKQEVTDISGRGV
+499 STKQQVTDISGRGV

-557 QAGQD
+557 QAGED
-562 IYALPLARVME
+562 VYALPLARVME

-597 LPLLDLRQWLD
+597 LPLVDLRQWLD
-608 VEPAPSTLMTI
+608 VTPAASPLLTI
-619 VVLQVG
+619 VVLQAG

-646 LPKALRGLKGYA
+646 LPKALRGLRGYA

-677 RNSQG
+677 R

>member
-1 MSAFDED
+1 MSAVSDD
-8 IAADFILEAQEILDR
+8 ITADFIIEAQEILDR

-29 ALEQSPQDNEQL
+29 SLEQAPQDSEQL
-41 NAVFRGFHT
+41 NAVFRGYHT
-50 LKGGAGFLGVHAMVE
+50 LKGGAGFLGVTAMVE

-72 TLGMARSGKAVLQAN
+72 ALGIARAGQAVLQAH

-96 DWLQAMLDAVSGG
+96 DYLQSMLDAVSSG
-109 TEPQHA
+109 TEPGYA

-121 MFDVDAAPAPA
+121 QFDMHGGGTVAPTASAPA
-132 AVAAA
+132 AGGGDLITEDEFEALLDQLHGGNAPTAVA
-137 PVDAAAAIAAAKS
+137 PAKKADDGLIS
-150 GSDMID
+150 

-168 GGAAPGSKPVGAA
+168 GGAAPGSK
-181 AAIAAAK
+181 
-188 SGSDMIDEDEFEA
+188 
-201 LLDQL
+201 
-206 HGSAAPGAKPVG
+206 
-218 AAAAIAAAKSGSDM
+218 
-232 IDEDEFEA
+232 
-240 LLDQLHGGAAP
+240 
-251 GAKPVGAAVAAAPK
+251 AVAAAPIAPP
-265 PAIPKPAPVVP
+265 PA
-276 PRPASP
+276 
-282 PRPAAAPAAAAKPA
+282 PRPAAPTPPAKPA
-296 AAEAE
+296 AKPLAEAE
-301 QTVRVD
+301 HTVRVD

-318 GELVLSRNRLKTLRT
+318 GELVLSRNRLKTLRA
-333 RLKDEELDRAVST
+333 RLRDEELDRAVST

-377 RDVARNLKKEVELEL
+377 RDVARSLKKEVDLEL
-392 VGAETEL
+392 IGAETEL

-422 IEMPDLREAQGKQR
+422 VEMPDLREAQGKPR
-436 SGHVRLSAQQ
+436 MGHVRLSAQQ

-453 EIQDDGAGI
+453 EVQDDGAGI

-499 STKQEVTDISGRGV
+499 STKQQVTDISGRGV

-557 QAGQD
+557 QAGED
-562 IYALPLARVME
+562 VYALPLARVME

-597 LPLLDLRQWLD
+597 LPLVDLRQWLD
-608 VEPAPSTLMTI
+608 VTPAASTLLTI
-619 VVLQVG
+619 VVLQAG

-646 LPKALRGLKGYA
+646 LPKALRGLRGYA

-677 RNSQG
+677 R

>member
-1 MSAFDED
+1 MSAVSDD
-8 IAADFILEAQEILDR
+8 ITADFIIEAQEILDR

-29 ALEQSPQDNEQL
+29 SLEQAPQDTEQL
-41 NAVFRGFHT
+41 NAVFRGYHT
-50 LKGGAGFLGVHAMVE
+50 LKGGAGFLGVTAMVE

-72 TLGMARSGKAVLQAN
+72 ALGAARAGQAVLQAH

-96 DWLQAMLDAVSGG
+96 DYLQSMLDAVSSG
-109 TEPQHA
+109 TEPGYA
-115 PPELIA
+115 PPDLIA
-121 MFDVDAAPAPA
+121 QFDVHGGAAAPAA
-132 AVAAA
+132 AAAA
-137 PVDAAAAIAAAKS
+137 PAAGAGDLIT
-150 GSDMID
+150 D
-156 EDEFEALLDQLH
+156 DEFEALLDQLH
-168 GGAAPGSKPVGAA
+168 GGNAPTAVAP
-181 AAIAAAK
+181 AK
-188 SGSDMIDEDEFEA
+188 KADDGLIS
-201 LLDQL
+201 
-206 HGSAAPGAKPVG
+206 
-218 AAAAIAAAKSGSDM
+218 
-232 IDEDEFEA
+232 EDEFEA

-251 GAKPVGAAVAAAPK
+251 GARSAAAVAPAPIAAPR
-265 PAIPKPAPVVP
+265 PATAPAPV
-276 PRPASP
+276 
-282 PRPAAAPAAAAKPA
+282 AKPA
-296 AAEAE
+296 AKPLAEAE
-301 QTVRVD
+301 HTVRVD

-318 GELVLSRNRLKTLRT
+318 GELVLSRNRLKTLRA
-333 RLKDEELDRAVST
+333 RLRDEELDRAVST

-377 RDVARNLKKEVELEL
+377 RDVARSLKKEVDLEL
-392 VGAETEL
+392 IGAETEL

-422 IEMPDLREAQGKQR
+422 VEMPDLREAQGKPR
-436 SGHVRLSAQQ
+436 MGHVRLSAQQ

-453 EIQDDGAGI
+453 EVQDDGAGI

-499 STKQEVTDISGRGV
+499 STKQQVTDISGRGV

-557 QAGQD
+557 QAGED
-562 IYALPLARVME
+562 VYALPLARVME

-597 LPLLDLRQWLD
+597 LPLVDLRQWLD
-608 VEPAPSTLMTI
+608 VTPAASTLLTI
-619 VVLQVG
+619 VVLQAG

-646 LPKALRGLKGYA
+646 LPKALRGLRGYA

-677 RNSQG
+677 RSPHD

>member
-1 MSAFDED
+1 MSAVPDD

-29 ALEQSPQDNEQL
+29 SLEQAPQDTDQL

-50 LKGGAGFLGVHAMVE
+50 LKGGAGFLGIQAMVE

-72 TLGMARSGKAVLQAN
+72 TLGMARSGQATLQAH

-96 DWLQAMLDAVSGG
+96 DYLQSMLDSVSAG
-109 TEPQHA
+109 TEPGYA

-121 MFDVDAAPAPA
+121 QFDVNGPATPAPA
-132 AVAAA
+132 AATTAS
-137 PVDAAAAIAAAKS
+137 S
-150 GSDMID
+150 GGEMITD
-156 EDEFEALLDQLH
+156 DEFEALLDQLH
-168 GGAAPGSKPVGAA
+168 GGAAPT
-181 AAIAAAK
+181 AIAAPK
-188 SGSDMIDEDEFEA
+188 KDDGLI
-201 LLDQL
+201 
-206 HGSAAPGAKPVG
+206 G
-218 AAAAIAAAKSGSDM
+218 
-232 IDEDEFEA
+232 EDEFEA
-240 LLDQLHGGAAP
+240 LLDQLHGGAVP
-251 GAKPVGAAVAAAPK
+251 GAKAVAAAP
-265 PAIPKPAPVVP
+265 APRAV
-276 PRPASP
+276 
-282 PRPAAAPAAAAKPA
+282 AAPAAPMAKPA
-296 AAEAE
+296 PAKPVAEAE
-301 QTVRVD
+301 HTVRVD

-318 GELVLSRNRLKTLRT
+318 GELVLSRNRLKTLRA
-333 RLKDEELDRAVST
+333 RLHDEELDRAVST

-377 RDVARNLKKEVELEL
+377 RDVARSLKKEVELEL
-392 VGAETEL
+392 IGAETEL

-422 IEMPDLREAQGKQR
+422 VEMPDLREAQGKPR

-453 EIQDDGAGI
+453 EVQDDGAGI
-462 DPEKLR
+462 DPERLR
-468 AKAREKGLIDPEA
+468 QKAREKGLIDPEA

-499 STKQEVTDISGRGV
+499 STKQQVTDISGRGV

-538 SRFLIRVPL
+538 SRFMIRVPL

-557 QAGQD
+557 QAGED
-562 IYALPLARVME
+562 VYALPLARVME

-578 RTSLGWFDGRAVLD
+578 NTSLGWFDGRAVLD
-592 RRSHT
+592 RKSHT
-597 LPLLDLRQWLD
+597 LALVDLRHWLD
-608 VEPAPSTLMTI
+608 VEPMPSSLLTI
-619 VVLQVG
+619 VVLQAG

-646 LPKALRGLKGYA
+646 LPKALRGLRGYA

-677 RNSQG
+677 RTHHD

>member
-1 MSAFDED
+1 MSAVPDD
-8 IAADFILEAQEILDR
+8 IAADFIVEAQEILDR

-29 ALEQSPQDNEQL
+29 SLEQAPDEADQL

-50 LKGGAGFLGVHAMVE
+50 LKGGAGFLAIKPMVE

-72 TLGMARSGKAVLQAN
+72 TLGMARSGQAVLQAH

-96 DWLQAMLDAVSGG
+96 DYLQAMLDAMGSGE
-109 TEPQHA
+109 TVPHA
-115 PPELIA
+115 PASLIA
-121 MFDVDAAPAPA
+121 QFD
-132 AVAAA
+132 
-137 PVDAAAAIAAAKS
+137 AKS
-150 GSDMID
+150 G
-156 EDEFEALLDQLH
+156 
-168 GGAAPGSKPVGAA
+168 PP
-181 AAIAAAK
+181 
-188 SGSDMIDEDEFEA
+188 
-201 LLDQL
+201 
-206 HGSAAPGAKPVG
+206 
-218 AAAAIAAAKSGSDM
+218 
-232 IDEDEFEA
+232 
-240 LLDQLHGGAAP
+240 
-251 GAKPVGAAVAAAPK
+251 AVKAAPK
-265 PAIPKPAPVVP
+265 A
-276 PRPASP
+276 
-282 PRPAAAPAAAAKPA
+282 AAAPAQHDDAHAPVAGAKGPKAAAKA
-296 AAEAE
+296 GAEAE

-333 RLKDEELDRAVST
+333 RLRDEELDRAVST

-351 ARLQSAVMRTRM
+351 ARLQTAVMRTRM
-363 QPVGKVFS
+363 QPVSKVFA

-377 RDVARNLKKEVELEL
+377 RDVARTLSKEVELEL
-392 VGAETEL
+392 IGAETEL

-422 IEMPDLREAQGKQR
+422 IESPALREATGKPR

-462 DPEKLR
+462 DPERLR
-468 AKAREKGLIDPEA
+468 EIARGKGLIDAEA
-481 AARLSSEECL
+481 AARLSTDECL
-491 HLVFLPGF
+491 HLIFMPGF
-499 STKQEVTDISGRGV
+499 STKAEVTDISGRGV

-538 SRFLIRVPL
+538 SRFMIRVPL

-557 QAGQD
+557 QAGEAV
-562 IYALPLARVME
+562 YALPLARVVE

-578 RTSLGWFDGRAVLD
+578 QTSLGWFDGRAVLD

-597 LPLLDLRQWLD
+597 LPLIDLRRWLG
-608 VEPAPSTLMTI
+608 VPAEQPPLLT
-619 VVLQVG
+619 VVLLQAG
-625 EARFGLVVDQVRGRE
+625 ETRFGLVVDQVRGRE

-646 LPKALRGLKGYA
+646 LPRALRGLPGYA

-677 RNSQG
+677 RSSDQ

>member
-1 MSAFDED
+1 MSAVSDD
-8 IAADFILEAQEILDR
+8 ITADFIIEAQEILDR

-29 ALEQSPQDNEQL
+29 SLEQAPQDTEQL
-41 NAVFRGFHT
+41 NAVFRGYHT
-50 LKGGAGFLGVHAMVE
+50 LKGGAGFLGVTAMVE

-72 TLGMARSGKAVLQAN
+72 ALGIARAGQAVLQAH

-96 DWLQAMLDAVSGG
+96 DYLQSMLDAVSSGTAPGYAPPDLIAQFDMNGG
-109 TEPQHA
+109 TAA
-115 PPELIA
+115 PVA
-121 MFDVDAAPAPA
+121 AAAPAA
-132 AVAAA
+132 A
-137 PVDAAAAIAAAKS
+137 
-150 GSDMID
+150 GSDLITDD
-156 EDEFEALLDQLH
+156 ESEALLDQLH
-168 GGAAPGSKPVGAA
+168 GGNAPTAVAP
-181 AAIAAAK
+181 AK
-188 SGSDMIDEDEFEA
+188 KADDGLIS
-201 LLDQL
+201 
-206 HGSAAPGAKPVG
+206 
-218 AAAAIAAAKSGSDM
+218 
-232 IDEDEFEA
+232 EDEFEA

-251 GAKPVGAAVAAAPK
+251 GAKPAAAV
-265 PAIPKPAPVVP
+265 
-276 PRPASP
+276 
-282 PRPAAAPAAAAKPA
+282 AAAPAAAARPAPAPAPAAKPA
-296 AAEAE
+296 AKPMAEAE
-301 QTVRVD
+301 HTVRVD

-318 GELVLSRNRLKTLRT
+318 GELVLSRNRLKTLRA
-333 RLKDEELDRAVST
+333 RLRDEELDRAVST

-377 RDVARNLKKEVELEL
+377 RDVARSLKKEVDLEL

-422 IEMPDLREAQGKQR
+422 VEMPDLREAQGKPR
-436 SGHVRLSAQQ
+436 MGHVRLSAQQ

-453 EIQDDGAGI
+453 EVQDDGAGI

-499 STKQEVTDISGRGV
+499 STKQQVTDISGRGV

-557 QAGQD
+557 QAGED
-562 IYALPLARVME
+562 VYALPLARVME

-597 LPLLDLRQWLD
+597 LPLVDLRQWLD
-608 VEPAPSTLMTI
+608 VTPAASTLLTI
-619 VVLQVG
+619 VVLQAG

-646 LPKALRGLKGYA
+646 LPKALRGLRGYA

-665 GRMALILDVDGL
+665 GRMALILDVDGI
-677 RNSQG
+677 R

>member
-1 MSAFDED
+1 MSAFADD
-8 IAADFILEAQEILDR
+8 IAADFIIEAQEILDR

-29 ALEQSPQDNEQL
+29 ALEQSPQDNDQL

-50 LKGGAGFLGVHAMVE
+50 LKGGAGFLGINAMVE

-72 TLGMARSGKAVLQAN
+72 TLGMARSGKAVLQAH

-96 DWLQAMLDAVSGG
+96 DWLQAMLDAVSAG
-109 TEPQHA
+109 TDPQHA
-115 PPELIA
+115 PPSLIA
-121 MFDVDAAPAPA
+121 LFDVDAAPAPA
-132 AVAAA
+132 APVAAA
-137 PVDAAAAIAAAKS
+137 AAVAAPAGDLIT
-150 GSDMID
+150 
-156 EDEFEALLDQLH
+156 EDEFESLLDQLHGSAAPGTRPAAASVSPAASGKGADLITEDEFESLLDQLH
-168 GGAAPGSKPVGAA
+168 GGAAPGTRPVAA
-181 AAIAAAK
+181 SATPVAPARGGDDLIT
-188 SGSDMIDEDEFEA
+188 EDEFEA
-201 LLDQL
+201 LLDTL
-206 HGSAAPGAKPVG
+206 HA
-218 AAAAIAAAKSGSDM
+218 
-232 IDEDEFEA
+232 
-240 LLDQLHGGAAP
+240 GAAP
-251 GAKPVGAAVAAAPK
+251 GARAMPAAM
-265 PAIPKPAPVVP
+265 
-276 PRPASP
+276 
-282 PRPAAAPAAAAKPA
+282 PAAAPAPAPVPAAPARAATPAPAAAKA
-296 AAEAE
+296 AVEPE

-377 RDVARNLKKEVELEL
+377 RDVARSLKKEVDLEL

-422 IEMPDLREAQGKQR
+422 VEMPDLREAQGKPR
-436 SGHVRLSAQQ
+436 MGRVRLSAQQ

-453 EIQDDGAGI
+453 EVQDDGAGI
-462 DPEKLR
+462 DPERLR
-468 AKAREKGLIDPEA
+468 AKAREKGLLDPEA

-499 STKQEVTDISGRGV
+499 STKQQVTDISGRGV

-557 QAGQD
+557 QAGED

-592 RRSHT
+592 RKSHT
-597 LPLLDLRQWLD
+597 LALVDLRQWLD
-608 VEPAPSTLMTI
+608 VEPTQSTLLTI
-619 VVLQVG
+619 VVLQIG

-677 RNSQG
+677 RSQE

>member
-1 MSAFDED
+1 MSAVPDD

-29 ALEQSPQDNEQL
+29 SLEQSPQDTDQL

-50 LKGGAGFLGVHAMVE
+50 LKGGAGFLGIQAMVE

-72 TLGMARSGKAVLQAN
+72 TLGMARSGQATLQAH
-87 HFDAAQQSL
+87 HFDAGQQSL
-96 DWLQAMLDAVSGG
+96 DYLQSMLDSVSAG
-109 TEPQHA
+109 TEPGYA

-121 MFDVDAAPAPA
+121 QFDVNGPATPAPVAAPAANGELITEDEFEALLDQLHGGAAPT
-132 AVAAA
+132 AVAKAA
-137 PVDAAAAIAAAKS
+137 DGLI
-150 GSDMID
+150 G

-168 GGAAPGSKPVGAA
+168 GGAAPGTQPV
-181 AAIAAAK
+181 
-188 SGSDMIDEDEFEA
+188 
-201 LLDQL
+201 
-206 HGSAAPGAKPVG
+206 
-218 AAAAIAAAKSGSDM
+218 
-232 IDEDEFEA
+232 
-240 LLDQLHGGAAP
+240 
-251 GAKPVGAAVAAAPK
+251 AAVAA
-265 PAIPKPAPVVP
+265 PAPRAP
-276 PRPASP
+276 
-282 PRPAAAPAAAAKPA
+282 AAPAPAAAKPA
-296 AAEAE
+296 ANKPVAEAE
-301 QTVRVD
+301 HTVRVD

-318 GELVLSRNRLKTLRT
+318 GELVLSRNRLKTLRA
-333 RLKDEELDRAVST
+333 RLHDEELDRAVST

-377 RDVARNLKKEVELEL
+377 RDVARSLKKEVDLEL

-422 IEMPDLREAQGKQR
+422 VEMPDLREAQGKPR
-436 SGHVRLSAQQ
+436 GGHVRLSAQQ

-453 EIQDDGAGI
+453 EVQDDGAGI
-462 DPEKLR
+462 DPERLR

-481 AARLSSEECL
+481 AARLTSEECL

-499 STKQEVTDISGRGV
+499 STKQQVTDISGRGV

-538 SRFLIRVPL
+538 SRFMIRVPL

-557 QAGQD
+557 QAGED
-562 IYALPLARVME
+562 VYALPLARVME

-578 RTSLGWFDGRAVLD
+578 NTSLGWFDGRAVLD
-592 RRSHT
+592 RKSHT
-597 LPLLDLRQWLD
+597 LPLVDLRHWLEVD
-608 VEPAPSTLMTI
+608 PVPSPLLTI
-619 VVLQVG
+619 VVLQAG

-646 LPKALRGLKGYA
+646 LPKALRGLRGYA

-665 GRMALILDVDGL
+665 GRMSLILDVDGL
-677 RNSQG
+677 R

>member
-1 MSAFDED
+1 MSALSDD
-8 IAADFILEAQEILDR
+8 ITADFIIEAQEILDR

-29 ALEQSPQDNEQL
+29 SLEQAPQDTEQL
-41 NAVFRGFHT
+41 NAVFRGYHT
-50 LKGGAGFLGVHAMVE
+50 LKGGAGFLGVTAMVE

-72 TLGMARSGKAVLQAN
+72 ALGIARAGQAVLQAH

-96 DWLQAMLDAVSGG
+96 DYLQSMLDAVSSG
-109 TEPQHA
+109 TEPGYA
-115 PPELIA
+115 PPDLIA
-121 MFDVDAAPAPA
+121 QFDMNGGTAAPVAAAAPAA
-132 AVAAA
+132 A
-137 PVDAAAAIAAAKS
+137 
-150 GSDMID
+150 GSDLITD
-156 EDEFEALLDQLH
+156 DEFEALLDQLH
-168 GGAAPGSKPVGAA
+168 GGNAPTAV
-181 AAIAAAK
+181 
-188 SGSDMIDEDEFEA
+188 
-201 LLDQL
+201 
-206 HGSAAPGAKPVG
+206 APARKADDGL
-218 AAAAIAAAKSGSDM
+218 IS
-232 IDEDEFEA
+232 EDEFEA

-251 GAKPVGAAVAAAPK
+251 GAKPAATV
-265 PAIPKPAPVVP
+265 
-276 PRPASP
+276 
-282 PRPAAAPAAAAKPA
+282 AAAPAAAPRPAPVPAPAAKPA
-296 AAEAE
+296 AKPMAEAE
-301 QTVRVD
+301 HTVRVD

-318 GELVLSRNRLKTLRT
+318 GELVLSRNRLKTLRA
-333 RLKDEELDRAVST
+333 RLRDEELDRAVST

-377 RDVARNLKKEVELEL
+377 RDVARSLKKEVDLEL

-422 IEMPDLREAQGKQR
+422 VEMPDLREAQGKPR
-436 SGHVRLSAQQ
+436 MGHVRLSAQQ

-453 EIQDDGAGI
+453 EVQDDGAGI

-499 STKQEVTDISGRGV
+499 STKQQVTDISGRGV

-557 QAGQD
+557 QAGED
-562 IYALPLARVME
+562 VYALPLARVME

-597 LPLLDLRQWLD
+597 LPLVDLRQWLD
-608 VEPAPSTLMTI
+608 VTPAASTLLTI
-619 VVLQVG
+619 VVLQAG

-646 LPKALRGLKGYA
+646 LPKALRGLRGYA

-665 GRMALILDVDGL
+665 GRMALILDVDGI
-677 RNSQG
+677 R

>member
-1 MSAFDED
+1 MSAFADD

-29 ALEQSPQDNEQL
+29 ALEQAPQDSDQL

-50 LKGGAGFLGVHAMVE
+50 LKGGAGFLAITPMVE

-72 TLGMARSGKAVLQAN
+72 TLGMARAGKAELQAH

-96 DWLQAMLDAVSGG
+96 DWLQSMLDAVSNG
-109 TEPQHA
+109 TDPEHA
-115 PPELIA
+115 PATLIA
-121 MFDVDAAPAPA
+121 QFDVSAAPV
-132 AVAAA
+132 AVAA
-137 PVDAAAAIAAAKS
+137 PVNAD
-150 GSDMID
+150 SDLIS

-168 GGAAPGSKPVGAA
+168 GGTVPGAA
-181 AAIAAAK
+181 SAK
-188 SGSDMIDEDEFEA
+188 VDDSLIS
-201 LLDQL
+201 
-206 HGSAAPGAKPVG
+206 
-218 AAAAIAAAKSGSDM
+218 
-232 IDEDEFEA
+232 EDEFEA

-251 GAKPVGAAVAAAPK
+251 GAVAAAPVAAAVVSAK
-265 PAIPKPAPVVP
+265 PAT
-276 PRPASP
+276 
-282 PRPAAAPAAAAKPA
+282 PRPAAAPKSAPVKT
-296 AAEAE
+296 AEPE

-377 RDVARNLKKEVELEL
+377 RDVARSLQKEVDLEL
-392 VGAETEL
+392 IGADTEL

-422 IEMPDLREAQGKQR
+422 VEMPDLREAQGKSR
-436 SGHVRLSAQQ
+436 MGRVRLSAQQ

-453 EIQDDGAGI
+453 EVQDDGAGI
-462 DPEKLR
+462 DPERLR

-481 AARLSSEECL
+481 AARLTSEECL

-499 STKQEVTDISGRGV
+499 STKQQVTDISGRGV

-557 QAGQD
+557 QAGED
-562 IYALPLARVME
+562 VYALPLARVME

-578 RTSLGWFDGRAVLD
+578 ATSLGWFDGRAVLD
-592 RRSHT
+592 RKTHT
-597 LPLLDLRQWLD
+597 LALLDLRQWLG
-608 VEPAPSTLMTI
+608 VTPMPTTLLTI
-619 VVLQVG
+619 VVLQMG
-625 EARFGLVVDQVRGRE
+625 ETRFGLVVDQVRGRE

-646 LPKALRGLKGYA
+646 LPRALRGLRGYA

-677 RNSQG
+677 RGGQG

>member
-1 MSAFDED
+1 MSAVSDD
-8 IAADFILEAQEILDR
+8 ITADFIIEAQEILDR

-29 ALEQSPQDNEQL
+29 SLEQAPQDTEQL
-41 NAVFRGFHT
+41 NAVFRGYHT
-50 LKGGAGFLGVHAMVE
+50 LKGGAGFLGVTAMVE

-72 TLGMARSGKAVLQAN
+72 ALGIARAGQAVLQAH

-96 DWLQAMLDAVSGG
+96 DYLQSMLDAVSSG
-109 TEPQHA
+109 TEPGYA
-115 PPELIA
+115 PPDLIA
-121 MFDVDAAPAPA
+121 QFDMNGGTAAPVAAAAPAA
-132 AVAAA
+132 A
-137 PVDAAAAIAAAKS
+137 
-150 GSDMID
+150 GSDLITD
-156 EDEFEALLDQLH
+156 DEFEALLDQLH
-168 GGAAPGSKPVGAA
+168 GGNAPTAV
-181 AAIAAAK
+181 
-188 SGSDMIDEDEFEA
+188 
-201 LLDQL
+201 
-206 HGSAAPGAKPVG
+206 APARKADDGL
-218 AAAAIAAAKSGSDM
+218 IS
-232 IDEDEFEA
+232 EDEFEA

-251 GAKPVGAAVAAAPK
+251 GAKPAATV
-265 PAIPKPAPVVP
+265 
-276 PRPASP
+276 
-282 PRPAAAPAAAAKPA
+282 AAAPAAAPRPAPAAKPA
-296 AAEAE
+296 AKPMAEAE
-301 QTVRVD
+301 HTVRVD

-318 GELVLSRNRLKTLRT
+318 GELVLSRNRLKTLRA
-333 RLKDEELDRAVST
+333 RLRDEELDRAVST

-377 RDVARNLKKEVELEL
+377 RDVARSLKKEVDLEL

-422 IEMPDLREAQGKQR
+422 VEMPDLREAQGKPR
-436 SGHVRLSAQQ
+436 MGHVRLSAQQ

-453 EIQDDGAGI
+453 EVQDDGAGI

-499 STKQEVTDISGRGV
+499 STKQQVTDISGRGV

-557 QAGQD
+557 QAGED
-562 IYALPLARVME
+562 VYALPLARVME

-597 LPLLDLRQWLD
+597 LPLVDLRQWLD
-608 VEPAPSTLMTI
+608 VTPAASTLLTI
-619 VVLQVG
+619 VVLQAG

-646 LPKALRGLKGYA
+646 LPKALRGLRGYA

-665 GRMALILDVDGL
+665 GRMALILDVDGI
-677 RNSQG
+677 R

>member
-1 MSAFDED
+1 MSAVSDD
-8 IAADFILEAQEILDR
+8 ITADFIIEAQEILDR

-29 ALEQSPQDNEQL
+29 SLEQAPQDSDQL
-41 NAVFRGFHT
+41 NAVFRGYHT
-50 LKGGAGFLGVHAMVE
+50 LKGGAGFLGVTAMVE

-72 TLGMARSGKAVLQAN
+72 ALGAARAGQAVLQAH

-96 DWLQAMLDAVSGG
+96 DYLQSMLDAVSSGN
-109 TEPQHA
+109 EPGYA
-115 PPELIA
+115 PPDLIA
-121 MFDVDAAPAPA
+121 QFDVHGGAVAAPAA
-132 AVAAA
+132 AAA
-137 PVDAAAAIAAAKS
+137 PAAG
-150 GSDMID
+150 GSDLITD
-156 EDEFEALLDQLH
+156 DEFEALLDQLHGGNAPTAVAPAKKADDGLISEDEFEALLDQLH
-168 GGAAPGSKPVGAA
+168 GGAAPGTKPAA
-181 AAIAAAK
+181 A
-188 SGSDMIDEDEFEA
+188 M
-201 LLDQL
+201 
-206 HGSAAPGAKPVG
+206 APA
-218 AAAAIAAAKSGSDM
+218 
-232 IDEDEFEA
+232 
-240 LLDQLHGGAAP
+240 
-251 GAKPVGAAVAAAPK
+251 
-265 PAIPKPAPVVP
+265 
-276 PRPASP
+276 
-282 PRPAAAPAAAAKPA
+282 PAAAPRPVAAPAPVAKPA
-296 AAEAE
+296 AKPLAEAE
-301 QTVRVD
+301 HTVRVD

-318 GELVLSRNRLKTLRT
+318 GELVLSRNRLKTLRA
-333 RLKDEELDRAVST
+333 RLRDEELDRAVST

-377 RDVARNLKKEVELEL
+377 RDVARSLKKEVDLEL
-392 VGAETEL
+392 IGAETEL

-422 IEMPDLREAQGKQR
+422 VEMPDLREAQGKPR
-436 SGHVRLSAQQ
+436 MGHVRLSAQQ

-453 EIQDDGAGI
+453 EVQDDGAGI

-499 STKQEVTDISGRGV
+499 STKQQVTDISGRGV

-557 QAGQD
+557 QAGED
-562 IYALPLARVME
+562 VYALPLARVME

-597 LPLLDLRQWLD
+597 LPLVDLRQWLD
-608 VEPAPSTLMTI
+608 VTPAASPLLTI
-619 VVLQVG
+619 VVLQAG

-646 LPKALRGLKGYA
+646 LPKALRGLRGYA

-677 RNSQG
+677 R

>member
-1 MSAFDED
+1 MSAVSDD
-8 IAADFILEAQEILDR
+8 ITADFIIEAQEILDR

-29 ALEQSPQDNEQL
+29 SLEQAPQDTEQL
-41 NAVFRGFHT
+41 NAVFRGYHT
-50 LKGGAGFLGVHAMVE
+50 LKGGAGFLGVTAMVE

-72 TLGMARSGKAVLQAN
+72 ALGIARAGQAVLQAH

-96 DWLQAMLDAVSGG
+96 DYLQSMLDAVSSG
-109 TEPQHA
+109 TEPGYA
-115 PPELIA
+115 PPDLIA
-121 MFDVDAAPAPA
+121 QFDMNGGTAAPVAAAAPAA
-132 AVAAA
+132 A
-137 PVDAAAAIAAAKS
+137 
-150 GSDMID
+150 GSDLITD
-156 EDEFEALLDQLH
+156 DEFEALLDQLH
-168 GGAAPGSKPVGAA
+168 GGNAPTAV
-181 AAIAAAK
+181 
-188 SGSDMIDEDEFEA
+188 
-201 LLDQL
+201 
-206 HGSAAPGAKPVG
+206 APARKADDGL
-218 AAAAIAAAKSGSDM
+218 IS
-232 IDEDEFEA
+232 EDEFEA

-251 GAKPVGAAVAAAPK
+251 GAKPAAT
-265 PAIPKPAPVVP
+265 VV
-276 PRPASP
+276 
-282 PRPAAAPAAAAKPA
+282 AAPAAAPRPAPVPAPAAKPA
-296 AAEAE
+296 AKPMAEAE
-301 QTVRVD
+301 HTVRVD

-318 GELVLSRNRLKTLRT
+318 GELVLSRNRLKTLRA
-333 RLKDEELDRAVST
+333 RLRDEELDRAVST

-377 RDVARNLKKEVELEL
+377 RDVARSLKKEVDLEL

-422 IEMPDLREAQGKQR
+422 VEMPDLREAQGKPR
-436 SGHVRLSAQQ
+436 MGHVRLSAQQ

-453 EIQDDGAGI
+453 EVQDDGAGI

-499 STKQEVTDISGRGV
+499 STKQQVTDISGRGV

-557 QAGQD
+557 QAGED
-562 IYALPLARVME
+562 VYALPLARVME

-597 LPLLDLRQWLD
+597 LPLVDLRQWLD
-608 VEPAPSTLMTI
+608 VTPAASTLLTI
-619 VVLQVG
+619 VVLQAG

-646 LPKALRGLKGYA
+646 LPKALRGLRGYA

-665 GRMALILDVDGL
+665 GRMALILDVDGI
-677 RNSQG
+677 R

>member
-1 MSAFDED
+1 MSAVSDD
-8 IAADFILEAQEILDR
+8 ITADFIIEAQEILDR

-29 ALEQSPQDNEQL
+29 SLEQAPQDSDQL
-41 NAVFRGFHT
+41 NAVFRGYHT
-50 LKGGAGFLGVHAMVE
+50 LKGGAGFLGVTAMVE

-72 TLGMARSGKAVLQAN
+72 ALGAARAGQAVLQAH

-96 DWLQAMLDAVSGG
+96 DYLQSMLDAVSSG
-109 TEPQHA
+109 TEPGYA
-115 PPELIA
+115 PPDLIA
-121 MFDVDAAPAPA
+121 QFDVHGGAVAAPAA
-132 AVAAA
+132 AAA
-137 PVDAAAAIAAAKS
+137 PAAG
-150 GSDMID
+150 GSDLITD
-156 EDEFEALLDQLH
+156 DEFEALLDQLH
-168 GGAAPGSKPVGAA
+168 GGNAPTAVSP
-181 AAIAAAK
+181 AK
-188 SGSDMIDEDEFEA
+188 KADDGLIS
-201 LLDQL
+201 
-206 HGSAAPGAKPVG
+206 
-218 AAAAIAAAKSGSDM
+218 
-232 IDEDEFEA
+232 EDEFEA

-251 GAKPVGAAVAAAPK
+251 GAKPAAAVAPTPVAA
-265 PAIPKPAPVVP
+265 
-276 PRPASP
+276 
-282 PRPAAAPAAAAKPA
+282 PRPAAAPAPAAKPA
-296 AAEAE
+296 AKPLAEAE
-301 QTVRVD
+301 HTVRVD

-318 GELVLSRNRLKTLRT
+318 GELVLSRNRLKTLRA
-333 RLKDEELDRAVST
+333 RLRDEELDRAVST

-377 RDVARNLKKEVELEL
+377 RDVARSLKKEVDLEL
-392 VGAETEL
+392 IGAETEL

-422 IEMPDLREAQGKQR
+422 VEMPDLREAQGKPR
-436 SGHVRLSAQQ
+436 MGHVRLSAQQ

-453 EIQDDGAGI
+453 EVQDDGAGI

-499 STKQEVTDISGRGV
+499 STKQQVTDISGRGV

-557 QAGQD
+557 QAGED
-562 IYALPLARVME
+562 VYALPLARVME

-597 LPLLDLRQWLD
+597 LPLVDLRQWLD
-608 VEPAPSTLMTI
+608 VTPTASTLLTI
-619 VVLQVG
+619 VVLQAG

-646 LPKALRGLKGYA
+646 LPKALRGLRGYA

-677 RNSQG
+677 RTPHD

>member
-1 MSAFDED
+1 MSAVPDD

-29 ALEQSPQDNEQL
+29 SLEQAPQDTDQL

-50 LKGGAGFLGVHAMVE
+50 LKGGAGFLGIQAMVE

-72 TLGMARSGKAVLQAN
+72 TLGMARSGQATLQAH

-96 DWLQAMLDAVSGG
+96 DYLQSMLDSVSAG
-109 TEPQHA
+109 TEPGYA

-121 MFDVDAAPAPA
+121 QFDVNGPATPAPA
-132 AVAAA
+132 AATTAG
-137 PVDAAAAIAAAKS
+137 S
-150 GSDMID
+150 GGEMITD
-156 EDEFEALLDQLH
+156 DEFEALLDQLH
-168 GGAAPGSKPVGAA
+168 GGAAPT
-181 AAIAAAK
+181 AIAAPK
-188 SGSDMIDEDEFEA
+188 KDDGLI
-201 LLDQL
+201 
-206 HGSAAPGAKPVG
+206 G
-218 AAAAIAAAKSGSDM
+218 
-232 IDEDEFEA
+232 EDEFEA
-240 LLDQLHGGAAP
+240 LLDQLHGGAVP
-251 GAKPVGAAVAAAPK
+251 GAKAVAAAP
-265 PAIPKPAPVVP
+265 APRAV
-276 PRPASP
+276 
-282 PRPAAAPAAAAKPA
+282 AAPAAPMAKPA
-296 AAEAE
+296 PAKPVAEAE
-301 QTVRVD
+301 HTVRVD

-318 GELVLSRNRLKTLRT
+318 GELVLSRNRLKTLRA
-333 RLKDEELDRAVST
+333 RLHDEELDRAVST

-377 RDVARNLKKEVELEL
+377 RDVARSLKKEVELEL
-392 VGAETEL
+392 IGAETEL

-422 IEMPDLREAQGKQR
+422 VEMPDLREAQGKPR

-453 EIQDDGAGI
+453 EVQDDGAGI
-462 DPEKLR
+462 DPERLR
-468 AKAREKGLIDPEA
+468 QKAREKGLIDPEA

-499 STKQEVTDISGRGV
+499 STKQQVTDISGRGV

-538 SRFLIRVPL
+538 SRFMIRVPL

-557 QAGQD
+557 QAGED
-562 IYALPLARVME
+562 VYALPLARVME

-578 RTSLGWFDGRAVLD
+578 NTSLGWFDGRAVLD
-592 RRSHT
+592 RKSHT
-597 LPLLDLRQWLD
+597 LALVDLRHWLD
-608 VEPAPSTLMTI
+608 VEPMPSSLLTI
-619 VVLQVG
+619 VVLQAG

-646 LPKALRGLKGYA
+646 LPKALRGLRGYA

-677 RNSQG
+677 RTHHD